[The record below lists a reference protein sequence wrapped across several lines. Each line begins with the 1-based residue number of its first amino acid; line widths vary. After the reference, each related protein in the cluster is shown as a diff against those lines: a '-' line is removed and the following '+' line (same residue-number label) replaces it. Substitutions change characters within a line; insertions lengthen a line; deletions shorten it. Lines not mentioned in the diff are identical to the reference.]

1 MPGELAQE
9 KAVGRG
15 GCQGGVRIPRN
26 KGAGGRGDSPW
37 GLLPERGKPG
47 SLHPPGLRVARVAR
61 RRRQG
66 FRRRV
71 SSFPSGCAGHP
82 HALRAP
88 LQLGSHWLE
97 TIGDRDPEP
106 QSVPAVPRR
115 PRRPKI
121 SPNGGLGRGGR
132 PFPPA
137 RRDPAPQGRLAV
149 RTAGI
154 TFHPVHDLTRRP
166 FAHRF
171 HDQSHGHG
179 VGSARGAELGAQT
192 QNELSSLSRPQV
204 GSLAGRCLAGR
215 AARRRRLLCIESRG
229 CNVSQETAGSSGGRG
244 DGEGKAPGSR
254 LRAGSAR
261 SPLRWRLQPWL
272 GHSARVSVPS
282 GLQFMACTAEG
293 RAAKARRC
301 RRTPEANLPVR
312 LVRGSEAP
320 GTTSYPAEM
329 TRGLLPPKISLR
341 SPRVRGARATSP
353 PPARCRAVPPPGPTA
368 GARCACACAPAR
380 GPIPGSACQSGRCGR
395 LPASRSRPAG
405 SPGTEAD
412 LERVRGGS
420 GGGGGF
426 GSLGQSVC

>member
-15 GCQGGVRIPRN
+15 GRQGGVRIPRN

-37 GLLPERGKPG
+37 GLLPEGGKPG

-71 SSFPSGCAGHP
+71 SSFPSGCAGHL

-204 GSLAGRCLAGR
+204 GSPRWSLPRWTGGAEEEAFVYRVSRLQCLAGNGGQQR
-215 AARRRRLLCIESRG
+215 WERRRGGKGAGVAAPRRLCSLPAEVAAAAVAR
-229 CNVSQETAGSSGGRG
+229 TLRSGLGPFGASVHGLHCR
-244 DGEGKAPGSR
+244 GSR
-254 LRAGSAR
+254 
-261 SPLRWRLQPWL
+261 
-272 GHSARVSVPS
+272 
-282 GLQFMACTAEG
+282 C
-293 RAAKARRC
+293 
-301 RRTPEANLPVR
+301 
-312 LVRGSEAP
+312 
-320 GTTSYPAEM
+320 
-329 TRGLLPPKISLR
+329 
-341 SPRVRGARATSP
+341 
-353 PPARCRAVPPPGPTA
+353 
-368 GARCACACAPAR
+368 
-380 GPIPGSACQSGRCGR
+380 
-395 LPASRSRPAG
+395 
-405 SPGTEAD
+405 
-412 LERVRGGS
+412 
-420 GGGGGF
+420 
-426 GSLGQSVC
+426 

>member
-1 MPGELAQE
+1 M
-9 KAVGRG
+9 
-15 GCQGGVRIPRN
+15 
-26 KGAGGRGDSPW
+26 
-37 GLLPERGKPG
+37 
-47 SLHPPGLRVARVAR
+47 
-61 RRRQG
+61 
-66 FRRRV
+66 
-71 SSFPSGCAGHP
+71 
-82 HALRAP
+82 
-88 LQLGSHWLE
+88 
-97 TIGDRDPEP
+97 
-106 QSVPAVPRR
+106 
-115 PRRPKI
+115 
-121 SPNGGLGRGGR
+121 
-132 PFPPA
+132 
-137 RRDPAPQGRLAV
+137 
-149 RTAGI
+149 
-154 TFHPVHDLTRRP
+154 
-166 FAHRF
+166 
-171 HDQSHGHG
+171 
-179 VGSARGAELGAQT
+179 
-192 QNELSSLSRPQV
+192 
-204 GSLAGRCLAGR
+204 
-215 AARRRRLLCIESRG
+215 ESRG

-261 SPLRWRLQPWL
+261 SPLRWRLQPRL

-282 GLQFMACTAEG
+282 GLQFMACSAEG
-293 RAAKARRC
+293 RAAKARSR

-412 LERVRGGS
+412 EERVRGGS
-420 GGGGGF
+420 GGGGGL
-426 GSLGQSVC
+426 GSVGQSVSQVPGRRERGSEGPLGGRGGGGGTPCPPVERPLLRRLRRYLWPRRRGEGMPLSAGVRAGARAFLAPALPLLSGLPR

>member
-171 HDQSHGHG
+171 HDQSPGHG
-179 VGSARGAELGAQT
+179 VGSARGAELRHKT
-192 QNELSSLSRPQV
+192 NS
-204 GSLAGRCLAGR
+204 
-215 AARRRRLLCIESRG
+215 AA
-229 CNVSQETAGSSGGRG
+229 
-244 DGEGKAPGSR
+244 
-254 LRAGSAR
+254 
-261 SPLRWRLQPWL
+261 
-272 GHSARVSVPS
+272 
-282 GLQFMACTAEG
+282 
-293 RAAKARRC
+293 
-301 RRTPEANLPVR
+301 
-312 LVRGSEAP
+312 
-320 GTTSYPAEM
+320 
-329 TRGLLPPKISLR
+329 
-341 SPRVRGARATSP
+341 
-353 PPARCRAVPPPGPTA
+353 
-368 GARCACACAPAR
+368 
-380 GPIPGSACQSGRCGR
+380 
-395 LPASRSRPAG
+395 
-405 SPGTEAD
+405 
-412 LERVRGGS
+412 
-420 GGGGGF
+420 
-426 GSLGQSVC
+426 

>member
-1 MPGELAQE
+1 M
-9 KAVGRG
+9 
-15 GCQGGVRIPRN
+15 
-26 KGAGGRGDSPW
+26 
-37 GLLPERGKPG
+37 
-47 SLHPPGLRVARVAR
+47 
-61 RRRQG
+61 
-66 FRRRV
+66 
-71 SSFPSGCAGHP
+71 
-82 HALRAP
+82 
-88 LQLGSHWLE
+88 
-97 TIGDRDPEP
+97 
-106 QSVPAVPRR
+106 
-115 PRRPKI
+115 
-121 SPNGGLGRGGR
+121 
-132 PFPPA
+132 
-137 RRDPAPQGRLAV
+137 
-149 RTAGI
+149 
-154 TFHPVHDLTRRP
+154 
-166 FAHRF
+166 
-171 HDQSHGHG
+171 
-179 VGSARGAELGAQT
+179 
-192 QNELSSLSRPQV
+192 
-204 GSLAGRCLAGR
+204 
-215 AARRRRLLCIESRG
+215 CIESRG

-420 GGGGGF
+420 GGGGGGF